1 MEIHI
6 INISILLTGAF
17 LLIEKA
23 IIPKNVVLHLGVVI
37 SRSEMLHT
45 NLKIPHVVGTPG
57 AVRSFFAHLSL
68 LSPLCLAS
76 SYFWNLITAR
86 KIPTLIQGQTLLIKC
101 LGPSFWERK
110 CQSWAVNTWDGM
122 AHITHIGTVVRLT
135 AEQNTGH
142 RPQLW
147 AQNKNPSTITVL
159 VVNCTKS
166 HWYLSLHP
174 KILLLLLWGIT
185 TT

>member
-1 MEIHI
+1 
-6 INISILLTGAF
+6 
-17 LLIEKA
+17 
-23 IIPKNVVLHLGVVI
+23 
-37 SRSEMLHT
+37 MLHT
-45 NLKIPHVVGTPG
+45 NLKIPHVVGIPG
-57 AVRSFFAHLSL
+57 VVPSFFAHLSL

-147 AQNKNPSTITVL
+147 AQNKNPSTITASI
-159 VVNCTKS
+159 VNCTKS

-174 KILLLLLWGIT
+174 EILLLLLWGIT
-185 TT
+185 TTWVNPFCSGFVTAYPHLHPWYRLSFQQLSLILRFQSQLL